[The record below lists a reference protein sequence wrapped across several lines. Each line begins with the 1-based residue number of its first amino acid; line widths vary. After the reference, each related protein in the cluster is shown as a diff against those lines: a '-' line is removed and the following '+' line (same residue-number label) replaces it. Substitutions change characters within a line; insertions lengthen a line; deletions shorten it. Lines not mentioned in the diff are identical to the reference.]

1 MDVQMP
7 VIDGYRATHLIRH
20 YEPYKSSS
28 GTIPIVAMTAS
39 AIQGDRE
46 KCMRAGMDD
55 YVAKPVK
62 AKMLERTLDRW
73 AVHGHARRTS
83 DESNFA
89 DSACTEDVAHH
100 CEWGSVSS
108 STDRHLST
116 SSHGEWQRERKLSA
130 ALTIPDPDAVEG
142 EKEAKALALRVKQL
156 AEAAGEKSREVLGP
170 CVEALTDGLEL
181 TVENFG
187 RLEKEN

>member
-1 MDVQMP
+1 M
-7 VIDGYRATHLIRH
+7 IDGYRVTHLIRH
-20 YEPYKSSS
+20 YKPYKSSS

-46 KCMRAGMDD
+46 KCIRAGIDN

-62 AKMLERTLDRW
+62 GKMLERTLDRW

-89 DSACTEDVAHH
+89 DSECTEDV
-100 CEWGSVSS
+100 
-108 STDRHLST
+108 
-116 SSHGEWQRERKLSA
+116 
-130 ALTIPDPDAVEG
+130 
-142 EKEAKALALRVKQL
+142 RVKQL
-156 AEAAGEKSREVLGP
+156 AEAAGEKSREALGP
-170 CVEALTDGLEL
+170 CVEALTEGLEL
-181 TVENFG
+181 TIENLG